1 MHDRKPPHGMWASVR
16 QILLHIAVMPLA
28 VVIAFSLP
36 TMASYILYEWWPR
49 VEANPNLLLAT
60 EIAFASALVLT
71 FNYARIAWDDRRKV
85 NLVNLASLVHARI
98 PGAGWASR
106 WRDRI
111 VVRELPA
118 ARDVFVMAMTG
129 HDVFVSKDGLLR
141 DVPERAYEIRVM
153 LVNPVGERLRQ
164 RVESMPGDT
173 KLLAFHREIEATVA
187 RLADLRKL
195 GKKVTLRF
203 CEEEPHWNVVVLG
216 DYVWVRHCQSGVEM
230 RQQPEYVFALL
241 PHNPT
246 QGLYVPFYLDFLNRW
261 NEPRH
266 PEFDFETGELI
277 YRDGSGNESGRASL
291 EVPINGLPLRI
302 NNATT

>member
-1 MHDRKPPHGMWASVR
+1 MHDRKQSHGRWAGVG
-16 QILLHIAVMPLA
+16 QVLLHIAVTPLA

-36 TMASYILYEWWPR
+36 TLASYILYEWWPR

-60 EIAFASALVLT
+60 EIALASALVLT

-118 ARDVFVMAMTG
+118 ARDVFVMATTG
-129 HDVFVSKDGLLR
+129 HDVFVSKDSLLR
-141 DVPERAYEIRVM
+141 DVPERTYEIRVM
-153 LVNPVGERLRQ
+153 LVNPVGEGLRR
-164 RVESMPGDT
+164 RVESMPADT
-173 KLLAFHREIEATVA
+173 TLLAFHREIEATVA

-195 GKKVTLRF
+195 GKKVTLKF
-203 CEEEPHWNVVVLG
+203 CEEDPLWNLVVLG
-216 DYVWVRHCQSGVEM
+216 DYVWVRHCESKVEV

-241 PHNPT
+241 HHNPT
-246 QGLYVPFYLDFLNRW
+246 QGLYMPFYMHFLNRW

-266 PEFDFETGELI
+266 PEFDFETSELI

-291 EVPINGLPLRI
+291 EVPINGLPLRT